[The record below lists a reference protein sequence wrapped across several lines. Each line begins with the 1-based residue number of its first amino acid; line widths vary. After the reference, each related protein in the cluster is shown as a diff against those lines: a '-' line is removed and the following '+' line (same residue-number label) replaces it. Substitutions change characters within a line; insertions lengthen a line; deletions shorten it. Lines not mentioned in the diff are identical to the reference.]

1 MCPFMTFETMTSV
14 RRALCRG
21 LAKIITVGL
30 CSSLLLSS
38 EHNIL
43 RFLEETVHI
52 NDKLFAKAREDI
64 LKFLN
69 EYIKFLGRRVQE
81 HALAIK
87 VPTRSSLLSH

>member
-1 MCPFMTFETMTSV
+1 MIYETMTLV
-14 RRALCRG
+14 RPSPPEL
-21 LAKIITVGL
+21 LANLDHKGL

-43 RFLEETVHI
+43 RFLEETVNI
-52 NDKLFAKAREDI
+52 SDRLFAKAREDI
-64 LKFLN
+64 LKFLH

-87 VPTRSSLLSH
+87 VPYSVLLGITC